1 MSSISNV
8 GLQEVSLSGHL
19 GAKEHPDTS
28 SIKLGGSPSRE
39 RNFFFS
45 PTTEGVSYYHDPVR
59 DTFRVRTLC
68 DGKVIE
74 NTIQK

>member
-39 RNFFFS
+39 RNYFFS
-45 PTTEGVSYYHDPVR
+45 PTTEGVDSNNNFVYAC
-59 DTFRVRTLC
+59 L
-68 DGKVIE
+68 GLL
-74 NTIQK
+74 NT